1 MSDNKMASL
10 VFYVIFMVLVFI
22 GFITVFDK
30 PNPEI
35 VKAVAENCAKLNKP
49 VIVNG
54 SLARCQ

>member
-1 MSDNKMASL
+1 MSDNKL

-22 GFITVFDK
+22 GFITVMASFDK